1 MERSEDTDEGKKL
14 TDHLPDPRE
23 HKEYINAVMNVAD
36 NTQEVLNRLKNGEA
50 TLYQAIHGPLVMKQG
65 KGQVEKQSG
74 LIRIQID
81 YKIEPKDE

>member
-1 MERSEDTDEGKKL
+1 MERSEDTNEGKKL
-14 TDHLPDPRE
+14 VDNLPDPRE
-23 HKEYINAVMNVAD
+23 HKDYLKAVMDTAD

-50 TLYQAIHGPLVMKQG
+50 TLYQATHGPLVMKQG

-81 YKIEPKDE
+81 YKIEPKE

>member
-1 MERSEDTDEGKKL
+1 M
-14 TDHLPDPRE
+14 PDPRE
-23 HKEYINAVMNVAD
+23 HKEYIKAMMDVTTNA
-36 NTQEVLNRLKNGEA
+36 QEILNRLKNGEA
-50 TLYQAIHGPLVMKQG
+50 TLFQASHGPLVMKRG